1 VTITRPKTPS
11 NNKITELQ
19 RIFWIFEQR
28 ERRNFSARQHHRSS
42 RQESFLSMGRQ
53 PKLSRLLLITTLSI
67 VLLLIFFKL
76 DVLKLSISTSTK
88 LPIIIQMIS
97 SSYNSFEEKSLQ
109 EMSGW
114 VDENDIFQVCFIFIL
129 VVFVG
134 IKALLIT
141 HLVFS
146 NLIV

>member
-1 VTITRPKTPS
+1 
-11 NNKITELQ
+11 
-19 RIFWIFEQR
+19 
-28 ERRNFSARQHHRSS
+28 
-42 RQESFLSMGRQ
+42 
-53 PKLSRLLLITTLSI
+53 
-67 VLLLIFFKL
+67 
-76 DVLKLSISTSTK
+76 
-88 LPIIIQMIS
+88 MIS